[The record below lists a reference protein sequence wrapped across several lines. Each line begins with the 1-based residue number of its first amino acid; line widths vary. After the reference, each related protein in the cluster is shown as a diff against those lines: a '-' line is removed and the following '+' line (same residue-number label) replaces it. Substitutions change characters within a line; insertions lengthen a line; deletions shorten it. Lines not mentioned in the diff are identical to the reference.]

1 MFVGVRALLICRRQS
16 PQSRSTPAAG
26 NGWRAGL
33 GRHFDASL
41 TRAARVD
48 ASCWRW
54 SVGDATNIAPS
65 LRHYR
70 KIWYRSPGE
79 TLRRR
84 RISAVPEIGYCD
96 PFRKIA
102 EARCGISALALMLWE
117 NQYRKRVAQHQG
129 HNGCGPSRCWQ
140 IRENPVFRNETRRRA
155 GQYGKFGVSSV
166 LTPRGMAALA
176 K

>member
-70 KIWYRSPGE
+70 KIWYRSHGQ
-79 TLRRR
+79 TLRRHRVSWVSSILR
-84 RISAVPEIGYCD
+84 RRPGAVNPASHG
-96 PFRKIA
+96 A
-102 EARCGISALALMLWE
+102 GALTIVMPRF
-117 NQYRKRVAQHQG
+117 QIR
-129 HNGCGPSRCWQ
+129 PSR
-140 IRENPVFRNETRRRA
+140 
-155 GQYGKFGVSSV
+155 YGKAHIAGAAPSIQGSQRMWPLAV
-166 LTPRGMAALA
+166 LADTGKSRI
-176 K
+176 